1 MLTPFDLIKGFLS
14 FKSYFTCFLIATTI
28 FGLFVFFKRKLSPT
42 QQSTTSWKGYLT
54 YFLII
59 IGILSFIYLCFFH
72 KTEPSSKYAGQL
84 VNKIDKAIDKYENTI
99 NNYKGLK
106 TNWESELKKCED
118 ELKELYN
125 AQESSQKQKEQIHE
139 LLEQNE
145 TKIKEIKE
153 QLKNTTGNI
162 TILKGKLTQL
172 EKDKEDNE
180 RNIKATEEQ
189 IKNTTDNVE
198 MQKLRKRLEELRTQ
212 EGNIIKQISE
222 IKSEI
227 EGLESKYSLYSE
239 QIRHMEDLKQD
250 LEKRYDTLNN
260 DEKSFFNSIK
270 SKEKI
275 QSEIKTN
282 IYQITKKLEEIK
294 LEKDLYTSLKIKY
307 REMHNRMQT
316 YEKEHEASAGNIVKW
331 GFKAFDKVTDLIPAK
346 YGMKIMGK
354 AVTFTRKFAQG
365 MSKATLVLH
374 EGHRLWHLYNEV
386 AQENKEH
393 PPMITEE
400 ALKMY
405 TQDID
410 RDLAKLDADYK
421 DYEKKLEEYNN
432 RIEQDK
438 LGQEL
443 QNSEKLIKNNKD
455 EFKSWIIEYK
465 KITDELIQQRKK
477 IIGINELNKNEY
489 NLTLDLEKVQDE
501 KAIIEDEYF
510 RQRNPNYARAQQR
523 LQARRVGKIPEM
535 VMIPNKK

>member
-14 FKSYFTCFLIATTI
+14 FKSYFTWFLIATTI
-28 FGLFVFFKRKLSPT
+28 FSLFVFFKRKLSPT

-172 EKDKEDNE
+172 EKDKDAKEKE
-180 RNIKATEEQ
+180 IKQKQEEEKLASPDDKIRLRAQIEKLQDEVEEIVGKISDINSQIGKLEATQEKYQNMLSRAEKFKKMLEEQ
-189 IKNTTDNVE
+189 YKDLTE
-198 MQKLRKRLEELRTQ
+198 GEKRLYNQ
-212 EGNIIKQISE
+212 
-222 IKSEI
+222 
-227 EGLESKYSLYSE
+227 
-239 QIRHMEDLKQD
+239 
-250 LEKRYDTLNN
+250 
-260 DEKSFFNSIK
+260 
-270 SKEKI
+270 I
-275 QSEIKTN
+275 QSVEERHAEIQKE
-282 IYQITKKLEEIK
+282 IDAVKKKLDKID

-346 YGMKIMGK
+346 YGMKILGK
-354 AVTFTRKFAQG
+354 SVTFTRKFAQG

-421 DYEKKLEEYNN
+421 DYEKKLGDYKLRQNENN
-432 RIEQDK
+432 LE
-438 LGQEL
+438 QEL
-443 QNSEKLIKNNKD
+443 EYSRSIVRGIAQKEQSVIGEY
-455 EFKSWIIEYK
+455 ETIIEELKHKQKDIKDIYK
-465 KITDELIQQRKK
+465 LEIKQDRLEEELETKK
-477 IIGINELNKNEY
+477 EDVNDLKEQLKQKN
-489 NLTLDLEKVQDE
+489 
-501 KAIIEDEYF
+501 
-510 RQRNPNYARAQQR
+510 PSYARAQQR
-523 LQARRVGKIPEM
+523 LQARRIGKIPEM
-535 VMIPNKK
+535 IMIPNKK

>member
-172 EKDKEDNE
+172 EKDKDAKEKE
-180 RNIKATEEQ
+180 IKQKQEEEKLASPDDKIRLQAEIDKLQDEILEIVGEIEEIEVQ
-189 IKNTTDNVE
+189 IGILEAD
-198 MQKLRKRLEELRTQ
+198 QKMYQNMLTRAEGLKKDLEESYQFLSD
-212 EGNIIKQISE
+212 SE
-222 IKSEI
+222 KSIFNRIQTVEVRHAEIQKEIDAIDKKLSEI
-227 EGLESKYSLYSE
+227 E
-239 QIRHMEDLKQD
+239 
-250 LEKRYDTLNN
+250 LEKTV
-260 DEKSFFNSIK
+260 
-270 SKEKI
+270 
-275 QSEIKTN
+275 
-282 IYQITKKLEEIK
+282 YQELKL
-294 LEKDLYTSLKIKY
+294 KY
-307 REMHNRMQT
+307 REMYNRMIT
-316 YEKEHEASAGNIVKW
+316 YEKEHEASAGNMVKW
-331 GFKAFDKVTDLIPAK
+331 GFKAFDKITDLFPAK

-374 EGHRLWHLYNEV
+374 EGHRLYHMFMETINE
-386 AQENKEH
+386 NNEH
-393 PPMITEE
+393 PKMITEE

-405 TQDID
+405 NQDID

-421 DYEKKLEEYNN
+421 DYKKKKADYKTRQSQDNLKKEVDESSELDKNIKERRRNIIDEYEIIINELIKKQEKASGTRKLYREETKLEENLETKEEN
-432 RIEQDK
+432 LKILKEQLK
-438 LGQEL
+438 Q
-443 QNSEKLIKNNKD
+443 KNP
-455 EFKSWIIEYK
+455 S
-465 KITDELIQQRKK
+465 
-477 IIGINELNKNEY
+477 
-489 NLTLDLEKVQDE
+489 
-501 KAIIEDEYF
+501 
-510 RQRNPNYARAQQR
+510 YARAQQR

>member
-14 FKSYFTCFLIATTI
+14 FKSYFTWFLIATTI
-28 FGLFVFFKRKLSPT
+28 FSLFVFFKRKLSPT

-172 EKDKEDNE
+172 EKDKDAKEKE
-180 RNIKATEEQ
+180 IKQKQEEEKLASPDDKIRLRAQIEKLQDEKQKIIEEISEVKLQ
-189 IKNTTDNVE
+189 IKNLESN
-198 MQKLRKRLEELRTQ
+198 QKYYQDMLSGAENYKRILEERLKDLTEGEKRLYNQ
-212 EGNIIKQISE
+212 
-222 IKSEI
+222 
-227 EGLESKYSLYSE
+227 
-239 QIRHMEDLKQD
+239 
-250 LEKRYDTLNN
+250 
-260 DEKSFFNSIK
+260 
-270 SKEKI
+270 I
-275 QSEIKTN
+275 QSVEERHAEIQKE
-282 IYQITKKLEEIK
+282 IDAVKKKLDKID
-294 LEKDLYTSLKIKY
+294 LEKDLYESLKRKY
-307 REMHNRMQT
+307 SEMYNRMQT

-331 GFKAFDKVTDLIPAK
+331 CFKAFDKVTDLIPAK
-346 YGMKIMGK
+346 YGIKTLNKTVSVTRKYAQKMG
-354 AVTFTRKFAQG
+354 AVTLT
-365 MSKATLVLH
+365 LH

-393 PPMITEE
+393 PPMITKE
-400 ALKMY
+400 ALDMY
-405 TQDID
+405 TQDIN

-421 DYEKKLEEYNN
+421 DYEKKLADYKLRQNENN
-432 RIEQDK
+432 LEQELGQSREIVSGIEQKEQSVIGEYETIIKELKHKQEKVSDTGELYKTKDK
-438 LGQEL
+438 LGE
-443 QNSEKLIKNNKD
+443 
-455 EFKSWIIEYK
+455 EFEYK
-465 KITDELIQQRKK
+465 EEEVNILKEQLKQ
-477 IIGINELNKNEY
+477 KN
-489 NLTLDLEKVQDE
+489 
-501 KAIIEDEYF
+501 
-510 RQRNPNYARAQQR
+510 PSYARAQQR

>member
-14 FKSYFTCFLIATTI
+14 FKSYFTWFLIATTI
-28 FGLFVFFKRKLSPT
+28 FSLFVFFKRKLSPT

-172 EKDKEDNE
+172 EKDKDAKEKE
-180 RNIKATEEQ
+180 IKQKQEEEKLASPDDKIRLRAQIEKLQDEEQKIIEEISEVKLQ
-189 IKNTTDNVE
+189 IKNLESN
-198 MQKLRKRLEELRTQ
+198 QKYYQDMLSGAENYKRILEERLKDLTEGEKRLYNQ
-212 EGNIIKQISE
+212 
-222 IKSEI
+222 
-227 EGLESKYSLYSE
+227 
-239 QIRHMEDLKQD
+239 
-250 LEKRYDTLNN
+250 
-260 DEKSFFNSIK
+260 
-270 SKEKI
+270 I
-275 QSEIKTN
+275 QSVEERHAEIQKE
-282 IYQITKKLEEIK
+282 IDAVKKKLDKID
-294 LEKDLYTSLKIKY
+294 LEKDLYESLKRKY
-307 REMHNRMQT
+307 SEMYNRMQT
-316 YEKEHEASAGNIVKW
+316 YEKEHEASAGNIAKW
-331 GFKAFDKVTDLIPAK
+331 CFKAFDKVTDLIPAK
-346 YGMKIMGK
+346 YGIKTLNKTVSVTRKYAQKMG
-354 AVTFTRKFAQG
+354 AVTLT
-365 MSKATLVLH
+365 LH

-393 PPMITEE
+393 PPMITKE
-400 ALKMY
+400 ALDMY
-405 TQDID
+405 TQDIN

-421 DYEKKLEEYNN
+421 DYEKKLADYKLRQNENN
-432 RIEQDK
+432 LE
-438 LGQEL
+438 QEL
-443 QNSEKLIKNNKD
+443 EYSRSIVRGIAQKEQSVID
-455 EFKSWIIEYK
+455 EYK
-465 KITDELIQQRKK
+465 TIIKELKDKQKDIKDIYKLEIKQDRLEEELETKK
-477 IIGINELNKNEY
+477 EDVN
-489 NLTLDLEKVQDE
+489 DLKEQLKQKDH
-501 KAIIEDEYF
+501 
-510 RQRNPNYARAQQR
+510 NYARAQQR